1 MVLVGGRSV
10 GLPLDD
16 VSEVIA
22 LGDLTPVPGAAAAV
36 RGLVHLRGQ
45 LVPVV
50 DLSSALLQT
59 PGADPVAGTP
69 LVVVEAGRPDEPL
82 LRAALTV
89 DRVVGLGVEAESH
102 LDVAATLAALR
113 MEKP

>member
-22 LGDLTPVPGAAAAV
+22 LGDLTPVPGADAAI

-50 DLSSALLQT
+50 DLGCAAFQAAAT
-59 PGADPVAGTP
+59 DPAAGSP
-69 LVVVEAGRPDEPL
+69 LVVVESRPADEPL
-82 LRAALTV
+82 LRAALVV
-89 DRVVGLGVEAESH
+89 DRVVGLGAEAEAH

-113 MEKP
+113 AERP